1 MIVLVTGGSGCGK
14 STWAEKLVSAL
25 PAEKRVYIATLQ
37 VYDEEPVQRVA
48 RHGHSART
56 RAHDHRV

>member
-25 PAEKRVYIATLQ
+25 PAKKRVYLSLI
-37 VYDEEPVQRVA
+37 
-48 RHGHSART
+48 HI
-56 RAHDHRV
+56 